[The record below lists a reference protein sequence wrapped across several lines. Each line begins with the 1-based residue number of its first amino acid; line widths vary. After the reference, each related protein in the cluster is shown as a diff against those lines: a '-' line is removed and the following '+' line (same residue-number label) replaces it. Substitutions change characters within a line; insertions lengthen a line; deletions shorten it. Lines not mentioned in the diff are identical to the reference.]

1 MSRGSDDGDG
11 GHQRSN
17 RVAPPPFRQQRLK
30 SHVLLIALAVVV
42 LITVGVGMLV
52 TVPTFA
58 SASAL
63 TIPGQEGSTSVLV
76 LLPAAFEGR
85 VAEGTKVRLQIAGLE
100 AESATAVSRVEG
112 QLDAAGAAQRFG
124 LPGPV
129 AGLPP
134 GNQLAA
140 VVDGL
145 PAGPAPGTSGTAT
158 AEVGRRRLGA
168 IFLGRGLKVDS

>member
-1 MSRGSDDGDG
+1 MSRGTDEGTG

-30 SHVLLIALAVVV
+30 SNALLIALACVVAV
-42 LITVGVGMLV
+42 TVGIGSLV
-52 TVPTFA
+52 TVPTYA
-58 SASAL
+58 TATAV
-63 TIPGQEGSTSVLV
+63 TIPGQDGATSVLV
-76 LLPAAFEGR
+76 LLPPAFEGR
-85 VAEGTKVRLQIAGLE
+85 VAEGTVVRLQIAGLA
-100 AESATAVSRVEG
+100 AETATTVSRVEG
-112 QLDAAGAAQRFG
+112 QLDAAAAAQRFG

-129 AGLPP
+129 AGVPP

-145 PAGPAPGTSGTAT
+145 PAGPAPGASGTAT
-158 AEVGRRRLGA
+158 AEVGRRPLGA